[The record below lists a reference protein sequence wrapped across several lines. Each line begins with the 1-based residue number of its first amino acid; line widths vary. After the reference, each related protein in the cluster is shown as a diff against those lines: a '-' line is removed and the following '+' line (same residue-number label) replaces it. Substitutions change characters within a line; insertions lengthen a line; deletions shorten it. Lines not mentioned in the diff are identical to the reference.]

1 MHKYSFDVSF
11 AHAVLFCSACI
22 WMASKMEDRTPPDI
36 RDLEYISDYSVTPSQ
51 MRALEE
57 KICSALSFRLHR
69 VTPFQYVQVYLRA
82 SEQGRDPMT
91 SSPLRSMTLYLLEL
105 SRYSFRISDQP
116 ASVIAAAC
124 VYLARATLGIQD
136 FSHCADT
143 GQYWTKTLEYY
154 TGYKMDDLKV
164 IVLCLH
170 SLQISAESSSIG
182 VAPAYGN
189 YRTEAHFR
197 VSARTV
203 RRVED
208 LGFSTNFFHDSLTT
222 NPTTRAVQ
230 IPAFHL

>member
-1 MHKYSFDVSF
+1 
-11 AHAVLFCSACI
+11 
-22 WMASKMEDRTPPDI
+22 MEDRTPPDI

-51 MRALEE
+51 MRALEA
-57 KICSALSFRLHR
+57 KICSTLSFHLHR
-69 VTPFQYVQVYLRA
+69 VTPFHYVHVYLRA
-82 SEQGRDPMT
+82 SEQGRDPIL

-105 SRYSFRISDQP
+105 SRYSFRLSDHS

-136 FSHCADT
+136 VVPRSD
-143 GQYWTKTLEYY
+143 GGRYWTKTLEFY
-154 TGYKMDDLKV
+154 TGYNMDDMKV
-164 IVLCLH
+164 VVLCLH

-208 LGFSTNFFHDSLTT
+208 LGFSTNFVHDSLTT